1 MNKYLIKLAV
11 LALPIVCANTVAFA
25 ATTAATPGSEA
36 ALYQGSDREARLVAA
51 AQKEGEVYIYH
62 STPLEDLSPI
72 TDAFTKKYGIKV
84 KLWRSGS
91 EAILQRVVTEARG
104 GRFDA
109 DVVQSPAPTLEA
121 LHRERLLQEIKSPVQ
136 KSLIPQAIP
145 AHRESAG
152 AFVNV
157 FVAAYYTPKIKK
169 TDLPKTYEDL
179 LDPKWKG
186 MLGIEA
192 DNSPWLATVIDKI
205 GAQKGQKLFNDIGAT
220 NGMSL
225 RKGHTLLA
233 NLIASGE
240 VPLGLTAPLYK
251 VKQLKAKGAPIDW
264 FILQP
269 YVGQFSSVGVLKKA
283 PHPNAAVLFYDF
295 LLSDGQPLLAARQQ
309 TTTSKS
315 LTAGNEM
322 PGTFIDSA
330 LSLDR
335 DDQWKKM
342 FEKAFGHADH

>member
-1 MNKYLIKLAV
+1 MNRFLGKWSAAALLA
-11 LALPIVCANTVAFA
+11 ACSNA
-25 ATTAATPGSEA
+25 AWAAAAAPAADA
-36 ALYQGSDREARLVAA
+36 ALYQGPDRQQRLIAA
-51 AQKEGEVYIYH
+51 AQKEGEVYVYH
-62 STPLEDLSPI
+62 STPLEDISAI
-72 TDAFTKKYGIKV
+72 TAAFTKKYGIKV

-121 LHRERLLQEIKSPVQ
+121 LHREQLLQEVVSPVQ
-136 KSLIPQAIP
+136 KNLIPDAVP
-145 AHRESAG
+145 AHREWAG

-169 TDLPKTYEDL
+169 ADLPRSYEDL

-192 DNSPWLATVIDKI
+192 DNAPWLATVIDKI
-205 GAQKGQKLFNDIGAT
+205 GAQKGQKLFNDIGAA

-251 VKQLKAKGAPIDW
+251 IKQLKEKGAPVDW
-264 FILQP
+264 FVIQP
-269 YVGQFSSVGVLKKA
+269 FVGQFSSVGVLRKV

-295 LLSDGQPLLAARQQ
+295 LLDEGQPMLAARQQ
-309 TTTSKS
+309 TTASKALLS
-315 LTAGNEM
+315 NGEM

-330 LSLDR
+330 RSLDM
-335 DDQWKKM
+335 DEQWKKM
-342 FEKAFGHADH
+342 FETAFGRAEH

>member
-1 MNKYLIKLAV
+1 MNKFVMKLAV
-11 LALPIVCANTVAFA
+11 LVLPIVCANTAAFA
-25 ATTAATPGSEA
+25 AAAS
-36 ALYQGSDREARLVAA
+36 GSDREARLVAA

-62 STPLEDLSPI
+62 STPTEDLSPI
-72 TDAFTKKYGIKV
+72 TAAFTKKYGIKV
-84 KLWRSGS
+84 KFWRSGS

-104 GRFDA
+104 GRFEA

-121 LHRERLLQEIKSPVQ
+121 LHREQLLQKVDSPYQ
-136 KSLIPQAIP
+136 NDLIPAAVP
-145 AHRESAG
+145 AHKEWAG

-169 TDLPKTYEDL
+169 ADLPKTYEDL
-179 LDPKWKG
+179 LNPKWKG

-192 DNSPWLATVIDKI
+192 DNSPWLATAIDKM
-205 GAQKGQKLFNDIGAT
+205 GAQKGQKLFNDIGAA

-251 VKQLKAKGAPIDW
+251 VKQLKANGAPIDW
-264 FILQP
+264 FVLQP
-269 YVGQFSSVGVLKKA
+269 FIGQFSSVGVLKKA

-295 LLSDGQPLLAARQQ
+295 MLSEGQPLLAAIQQ

-315 LTAGNEM
+315 LTAADEM

-330 LSLDR
+330 LSLDMA
-335 DDQWKKM
+335 DQWKKM
-342 FEKAFGHADH
+342 FERAFGRSGN

>member
-1 MNKYLIKLAV
+1 MNKYLMKLAV
-11 LALPIVCANTVAFA
+11 LAFPIVCANTTALA
-25 ATTAATPGSEA
+25 AQASPASNP
-36 ALYQGSDREARLVAA
+36 ALYQGSDRQERLVAA

-62 STPLEDLSPI
+62 ATPLEDLSPI

-109 DVVQSPAPTLEA
+109 DVVQSPAPQMEA
-121 LHRERLLQEIKSPVQ
+121 LHREQLLQAIKSPVQ
-136 KSLIPQAIP
+136 NDLIPDAVP
-145 AHRESAG
+145 AHKEWAG

-169 TDLPKTYEDL
+169 ADLPKSYDDL

-192 DNSPWLATVIDKI
+192 DNSPWLATVIDKL

-251 VKQLKAKGAPIDW
+251 VKQLKDKGAPIDW
-264 FILQP
+264 FVLQP
-269 YVGQFSSVGVLKKA
+269 FIGQFSSVGVLKKA
-283 PHPNAAVLFYDF
+283 PHPNAAILFYDF
-295 LLSDGQPLLAARQQ
+295 LLSEGQPLLAARQQ
-309 TTTSKS
+309 TTTSKA
-315 LTAGNEM
+315 LTTSSEM

-330 LSLDR
+330 LSLDK
-335 DDQWKKM
+335 DEQWKKM
-342 FEKAFGHADH
+342 FEKAFGRADH

>member
-1 MNKYLIKLAV
+1 MNKHLMKLAV
-11 LALPIVCANTVAFA
+11 LALPIFCANATTLA
-25 ATTAATPGSEA
+25 ATTATSPASEA
-36 ALYQGSDREARLVAA
+36 ALYQGSDRQERLVAA

-72 TDAFTKKYGIKV
+72 TTAFTKKYGIKV

-91 EAILQRVVTEARG
+91 EQITQRVVTEARG

-121 LHRERLLQEIKSPVQ
+121 LHREQLLQQVISPYQ
-136 KSLIPQAIP
+136 KDLIPAAVP
-145 AHRESAG
+145 AHKEWVG

-157 FVAAYYTPKIKK
+157 FVAGYYTGKIKK
-169 TDLPKTYEDL
+169 DDLPKSYEDL
-179 LDPKWKG
+179 RDPKWKG

-205 GAQKGQKLFNDIGAT
+205 GAQKGEKLFDDIGAT

-264 FILQP
+264 FVLQP
-269 YVGQFSSVGVLKKA
+269 FIGQFSSIGVLKKA

-295 LLSDGQPLLAARQQ
+295 MLNEGQPLLAARQQ
-309 TTTSKS
+309 TTTSKA
-315 LTAGNEM
+315 LVTNEEM

-330 LSLDR
+330 LSLDK
-335 DDQWKKM
+335 DEQWTKM
-342 FEKAFGHADH
+342 FEKAFGHADN